1 MPGYQVCLQSSSVD
15 DRVREG
21 LLCYYCRLVLKDPIQ
36 TSETGQRFC
45 KECFKEAVRNHIDGV
60 DEHDKPW
67 PDHAIQKEINNLKVS
82 CHNHQ
87 MGCGWKGLFKDL
99 MDQHLS
105 NCQYITVECRNTGC
119 GDRVLLSKLEDHL
132 KNECLQ
138 RLVECKDCGQKLVF
152 RDLEVHGD
160 NCPNAVRK
168 CHLCQQEMPA
178 LKLTDHVMREC
189 TWIRCPCSGEEDVLF
204 EVNSKGYF
212 EHLLDINKLASH
224 LQPLLVQFSKMSQ
237 SVEKMTNDYQLVTS
251 RIELLETKCDDLERK
266 NEELFQKNEGLCH
279 ENNESKKLIKEL
291 TMKVEEKEHK
301 PEVAKSQVGN
311 IVRVTDDRLS
321 TLEQNYEKLFTD
333 VAKTK
338 NSISQIEMLNGE
350 MAKIKR
356 DVFLSQGSKGNEL
369 LPYNNNNSYPLDYI
383 KQVEEKV
390 LEVERTVNILNVH
403 HSELELQLQA
413 SLASTHNGAF
423 LWRIPEMR
431 RRIRDAK
438 IGRITSIYSPPF
450 YTGRNGYKMCIR
462 AYLNGDGTGEGTHLS
477 IFFVLMRG
485 EYDPLLQ
492 WPFEHKVSLILVD
505 QDQKKHLVQTFKP
518 NIQSSSFQRP
528 KSDMNVASGCPE
540 FAKLS
545 ILDNPSYVKD
555 DVMYIKAVIDT
566 SNILH
571 P

>member
-1 MPGYQVCLQSSSVD
+1 MVFCNSRSQV
-15 DRVREG
+15 
-21 LLCYYCRLVLKDPIQ
+21 DPCD
-36 TSETGQRFC
+36 T
-45 KECFKEAVRNHIDGV
+45 A
-60 DEHDKPW
+60 W
-67 PDHAIQKEINNLKVS
+67 PDYAVKKEINNLHVL
-82 CHNHQ
+82 CDYHET
-87 MGCGWKGLFKDL
+87 GCEWKGLFKDL
-99 MDQHLS
+99 IDQHLS
-105 NCQYITVECRNTGC
+105 SCQYITVECRSTGC

-138 RLVECKDCGQKLVF
+138 RLVECKDCGKKLLF
-152 RDLEVHGD
+152 KDLNAHGD
-160 NCPNAVRK
+160 GCPNAVRS

-189 TWIRCPCSGEEDVLF
+189 TWIKCPCSGEEDVLF
-204 EVNSKGYF
+204 EAGSKEYC
-212 EHLLDINKLASH
+212 EHLQDNNKLASH

-266 NEELFQKNEGLCH
+266 NEKLQQ
-279 ENNESKKLIKEL
+279 ENIESKKLIKGL
-291 TMKVEEKEHK
+291 AMKVEEKEHK
-301 PEVAKSQVGN
+301 SEEVGKSQVGN

-321 TLEQNYEKLFTD
+321 TLEKNYGKIFTD
-333 VAKTK
+333 VTTTK
-338 NSISQIEMLNGE
+338 NSLNQNCAQLVELNCDIE
-350 MAKIKR
+350 KIKR
-356 DVFLSQGSKGNEL
+356 DYSSQASK
-369 LPYNNNNSYPLDYI
+369 
-383 KQVEEKV
+383 VEEKV

-423 LWRIPEMR
+423 LWRIPEIR
-431 RRIRDAK
+431 RRTRDAK

-450 YTGRNGYKMCIR
+450 YTGRNGYKICIR

-518 NIQSSSFQRP
+518 NKQSSSFQRP
-528 KSDMNVASGCPE
+528 KADMNVASGCPE

-555 DVMYIKAVIDT
+555 DVMFIKAVVDT

>member
-1 MPGYQVCLQSSSVD
+1 MPGHKLYLQCGEVH
-15 DRVREG
+15 EG
-21 LLCYYCRLVLKDPIQ
+21 LKCTYCRLVLKDPIQ
-36 TSETGQRFC
+36 TSETGQRYC
-45 KECFKEAVRNHIDGV
+45 QECFKDAARDYSTGV
-60 DEHDKPW
+60 ETHNKSW
-67 PDHAIQKEINNLKVS
+67 PDHAIKREINRLLVK
-82 CHNHQ
+82 CHNYE
-87 MGCGWKGLFKDL
+87 MGCEWKGLFKDL
-99 MDQHLS
+99 IDQHLTS
-105 NCQYITVECRNTGC
+105 CQYITVECRNTGC

-132 KNECLQ
+132 KNTCLQ
-138 RLVECKDCGQKLVF
+138 RLVECKDCRTTLRFK
-152 RDLEVHGD
+152 DLEEHGD
-160 NCPNAVRK
+160 NCPNALRK
-168 CHLCQQEMPA
+168 CNQCKKEMLA
-178 LKLTDHVMREC
+178 IKLNEHQMNEC
-189 TWIRCPCSGEEDVLF
+189 TWIKCPCSDEALF
-204 EVNSKGYF
+204 EANSKEYF
-212 EHLLDINKLASH
+212 EHLQNTNKLSSH

-237 SVEKMTNDYQLVTS
+237 SVEKMTNEYQLVTS

-266 NEELFQKNEGLCH
+266 NQTLQK
-279 ENNESKKLIKEL
+279 ENTDNKKMIKVL
-291 TMKVEEKEHK
+291 TMKVEEQEHK
-301 PEVAKSQVGN
+301 SEEVAKSQVGN

-321 TLEQNYEKLFTD
+321 NLEQNYGKLFSETISI
-333 VAKTK
+333 K
-338 NSISQIEMLNGE
+338 NSVTQSCAQIEVFNGE
-350 MAKIKR
+350 MEKIKQNY
-356 DVFLSQGSKGNEL
+356 SSHASKGNEL
-369 LPYNNNNSYPLDYI
+369 IPYNDNSSYPLDYI
-383 KQVEEKV
+383 KQVEEKT
-390 LEVERTVNILNVH
+390 LEVERTLNILNVH

-450 YTGRNGYKMCIR
+450 YTGINGYKMCIR

-518 NIQSSSFQRP
+518 NIQSSSFQKP

-555 DVMYIKAVIDT
+555 DVMYIKAVVDT
-566 SNILH
+566 SKILH